1 MADQLSEWLDTVITS
16 VYRHTRR
23 ATWPEKI
30 DYDTPPTPTEKD
42 HIKRRSK
49 AGKTIAAHHKHGL
62 FDKLTAT
69 GRKRSA
75 KARTN
80 RFWSEAAAWVINP
93 EKEVKKPRTYL
104 TWPTYMWR
112 PFVDQTTENLE
123 SVARVVRERR
133 SSRAKWRRR

>member
-1 MADQLSEWLDTVITS
+1 MSDQLSRWIDSVVTS
-16 VYRHTRR
+16 VYRDTRT

-49 AGKTIAAHHKHGL
+49 AAKTIAAHQKPGY
-62 FDKLTAT
+62 FGKLTAT

-80 RFWSEAAAWVINP
+80 RFWSEATGWVINP
-93 EKEVKKPRTYL
+93 KKEVKKPRTHLY
-104 TWPTYMWR
+104 WPTDRWR
-112 PFVDQTTENLE
+112 SFVDQTTENLE

-133 SSRAKWRRR
+133 SSRAKWRRK